1 MLSQQRRNI
10 HSKLFWMSFMYMNL
24 CNVEYIKKIR
34 YNLYSQE
41 NYTLDEKINH
51 THKQLIKQN

>member
-1 MLSQQRRNI
+1 
-10 HSKLFWMSFMYMNL
+10 MSFMYMNL

-34 YNLYSQE
+34 YNLHSQE

-51 THKQLIKQN
+51 THKQLIK